1 MNLVMRLLKASRN
14 HSLVGRTLLK
24 KRSLI
29 VSDGGSLGLGPETAG
44 EGYKLGY
51 LLVHTCLL
59 FFGKDRW
66 NVYGQLAKLISMV
79 SERRGY
85 H

>member
-44 EGYKLGY
+44 EGYKLWIFAGAY
-51 LLVHTCLL
+51 VPFILRE
-59 FFGKDRW
+59 G
-66 NVYGQLAKLISMV
+66 
-79 SERRGY
+79 
-85 H
+85 

>member
-44 EGYKLGY
+44 EAYIHGFRTERLPLGMKI
-51 LLVHTCLL
+51 C
-59 FFGKDRW
+59 GKSLQDS
-66 NVYGQLAKLISMV
+66 AK
-79 SERRGY
+79 
-85 H
+85 